1 MLIRHLYVRTMYI
14 KQIHIFI
21 LTETTTLYN
30 MNIYLIDKI
39 VISVT
44 YRASRSDSS
53 KARMSLSRT
62 GPFTLRMIEREVS
75 SKNST
80 RT

>member
-1 MLIRHLYVRTMYI
+1 
-14 KQIHIFI
+14 
-21 LTETTTLYN
+21 